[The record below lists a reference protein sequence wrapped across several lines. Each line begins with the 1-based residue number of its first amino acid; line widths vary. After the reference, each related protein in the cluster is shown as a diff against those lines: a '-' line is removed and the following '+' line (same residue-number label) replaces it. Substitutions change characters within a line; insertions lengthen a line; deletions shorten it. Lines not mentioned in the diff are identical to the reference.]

1 MVEKRTKLPRG
12 MAEERILRT
21 LRAARSAHGRP
32 LTLAQLRD
40 QTELSRGTVQ
50 EVIARLRKAGRVE
63 THRQRQGAKAPGL
76 LLVEYTDDLRI
87 APP

>member
-1 MVEKRTKLPRG
+1 MVEKRTRLPRG

-40 QTELSRGTVQ
+40 KTELSRGTVQ
-50 EVIARLRKAGRVE
+50 EVIAKLRKAGRVK
-63 THRQRQGAKAPGL
+63 THRQRQRAKGPGL
-76 LLVEYTDDLRI
+76 LLVEYMDPRI
-87 APP
+87 ARP